1 LAEQAFSAVNRHAQK
16 ESLKNIRKFYMY
28 RTGRLYLLKNSAIII
43 RNFIIEEEALALADE
58 EFPDEDDD
66 TLELLYRPDY
76 CGRREC

>member
-1 LAEQAFSAVNRHAQK
+1 
-16 ESLKNIRKFYMY
+16 MY

-66 TLELLYRPDY
+66 TLDLLYRADHR
-76 CGRREC
+76 GRREC